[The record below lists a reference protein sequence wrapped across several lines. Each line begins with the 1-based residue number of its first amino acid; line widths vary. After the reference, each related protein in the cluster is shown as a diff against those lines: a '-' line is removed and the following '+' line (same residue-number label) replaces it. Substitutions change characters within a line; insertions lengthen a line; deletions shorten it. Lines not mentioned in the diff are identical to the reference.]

1 MSPEIYVY
9 TNHCVF
15 PPSVTVATASSL
27 TEMLYYGSVVSIMLT
42 HQFLLQI
49 SNALQIKVKYV
60 EEFSRVSAS
69 SENEIVMVSTY
80 N

>member
-27 TEMLYYGSVVSIMLT
+27 TEMLYSSVVSIMLT
-42 HQFLLQI
+42 HQFFLQI
-49 SNALQIKVKYV
+49 SNALKIEVMLKSSPELVQVVKMKYQ
-60 EEFSRVSAS
+60 
-69 SENEIVMVSTY
+69 
-80 N
+80 